1 MQAAVERRTAVG
13 RRMKMIKDNN
23 PPQEQSAKEETH
35 PESLDHDDLEA
46 SEAEKVSGG
55 VPHEHAGTGDYC

>member
-1 MQAAVERRTAVG
+1 
-13 RRMKMIKDNN
+13 MIQDNN

-35 PESLDHDDLEA
+35 RESLDHDELKA

-55 VPHEHAGTGDYC
+55 IIAVLIGLLIPAVQKVK